1 MDESK
6 NELKTIVSTKIEN
19 ISEYLRHLNTEPVY
33 RDISKLNRGFF
44 ASENRKIFPCFLLH
58 LFTFK
63 RREKKGGSTSLQYI
77 FSTDCTIFPKLET
90 RYTSLP
96 WTRTKKPWVCT
107 TILPPFCFTR
117 RRPFTAISIDKNWLI
132 PPDTIKFHKVLSPPF
147 QTEGLH
153 HQQFPEPSY
162 IIQGKKIQQGLTTV
176 TVDSRQREGDRETE
190 NEVKKGSAAQK
201 GGRWSAM
208 TRCPIPSR
216 LKP

>member
-1 MDESK
+1 MCEAVILLVHNKLNSLSSYRKFPPRALEFQLNNGISGVDESK

-33 RDISKLNRGFF
+33 LDTSKLNRGFF

-107 TILPPFCFTR
+107 TIFLPFAPLVVGPSPQFL
-117 RRPFTAISIDKNWLI
+117 SI
-132 PPDTIKFHKVLSPPF
+132 
-147 QTEGLH
+147 
-153 HQQFPEPSY
+153 
-162 IIQGKKIQQGLTTV
+162 KI
-176 TVDSRQREGDRETE
+176 D
-190 NEVKKGSAAQK
+190 
-201 GGRWSAM
+201 
-208 TRCPIPSR
+208 
-216 LKP
+216 

>member
-33 RDISKLNRGFF
+33 RDTSKLNRGFF
-44 ASENRKIFPCFLLH
+44 ASENRKIFPRFLLH
-58 LFTFK
+58 LLKK
-63 RREKKGGSTSLQYI
+63 RLDESTVYFFHRLYNLSQVGNALYITSL
-77 FSTDCTIFPKLET
+77 
-90 RYTSLP
+90 
-96 WTRTKKPWVCT
+96 
-107 TILPPFCFTR
+107 
-117 RRPFTAISIDKNWLI
+117 DKNQETLGLYDDSSSLLLVVGPSPQFLSIKIWLI
-132 PPDTIKFHKVLSPPF
+132 PLDTIKFHKVLSPPF

-153 HQQFPEPSY
+153 HQEFAVVYYTREENSAGANDRNSRFPSTR
-162 IIQGKKIQQGLTTV
+162 G
-176 TVDSRQREGDRETE
+176 RQRK